1 MRRSL
6 IFVFFVSL
14 IAACVTIEPPPDPR
28 GAIKPNQRLIVM
40 VQQSPGPWIVAD
52 PDSKAE
58 TAIKL
63 MPLGNFLQGMQEDRI
78 NSLSKEIQPYL
89 PRPHYAQAVET
100 ALIRALKAAHG
111 GPVQTAAEAGI
122 SPLQVRNW
130 NDASDQ
136 LDWRRKY
143 YFTDPDRPSPRDYSR
158 ILSLDDAV
166 VLEVNLS
173 FGLEPDET
181 ERTLP
186 LLSAAVRAHRADT
199 ARMLWS
205 REERLSDI
213 TSSTTLSEFRAV
225 PTELTDRL
233 YALSVPLGQKIAA
246 DFARDAGLLPP
257 PPPVAV
263 DAPPPA
269 VYLNGSAP
277 DISTAPLTELPP
289 SMPEVAASTETA
301 SPVEPA
307 APETALPGD

>member
-6 IFVFFVSL
+6 IFVLFVSL

-40 VQQSPGPWIVAD
+40 VHQSPGPWIVAD

-78 NSLSKEIQPYL
+78 NALSKEIQPYL

-100 ALIRALKAAHG
+100 TLIQALKAAHG

-136 LDWRRKY
+136 LDWRHKY
-143 YFTDPDRPSPRDYSR
+143 YFTDPARPSPRDYSK

-166 VLEVNLS
+166 ILEVNLS

-205 REERLSDI
+205 REERLSDS
-213 TSSTTLSEFRAV
+213 TSSTTLSEFRAT

-246 DFARDAGLLPP
+246 DFARDAGLMPP
-257 PPPVAV
+257 PPPIVI
-263 DAPPPA
+263 DAPPPS

-277 DISTAPLTELPP
+277 DISTAPLTTLPP
-289 SMPEVAASTETA
+289 AMPEVATSTAPAVPYATETA
-301 SPVEPA
+301 PPSE
-307 APETALPGD
+307 